1 MRTIQD
7 IDEHL
12 KPLDDINNNFLPTLL
27 DSIVTD
33 NERSLFQLPVRLGG
47 LGIPIL
53 SEIARE
59 HFESSKKITAPL
71 VTIMILQGD
80 TLPDDIYVKTLKLEE
95 KMKREEKLKTKAA
108 AIEQFLSPAELRAV
122 SDAKDSG
129 ASNWLC
135 AVPLE
140 EYNFVLN
147 KKEFRVAMNSRYGKD
162 LKGFPSKCPYGQS
175 FNMTHALN
183 CKTGGFIT
191 FRHNRVRDFET
202 QLLTEICNDV
212 EIEPPLQRLEGEI
225 INGLTGVNAIPDVR
239 ARGFWR
245 EGQNAFFDVRSTNTN
260 SESQR
265 HLTSKKIF
273 TKNEREKKRQYNNR
287 IINIEHVTF
296 TTLVFSVKGGMAK
309 ECLKFI
315 NLLLKISQISLVVAM
330 QKFFQ

>member
-1 MRTIQD
+1 MTSS
-7 IDEHL
+7 
-12 KPLDDINNNFLPTLL
+12 NNFLLTLL

-80 TLPDDIYVKTLKLEE
+80 TLPDDSYVKTLKLEE
-95 KMKREEKLKTKAA
+95 KTKREEKLKIKAA
-108 AIEQFLSPAELRAV
+108 AIEQFLSPTELRAV
-122 SDAKDSG
+122 SDAKDPG
-129 ASNWLC
+129 ASNWLS

-147 KKEFRVAMNSRYGKD
+147 KKEFRDAMNLRYGKD
-162 LKGFPSKCPYGQS
+162 LKGLPSKCPCGQS

-191 FRHNRVRDFET
+191 IRHNRVRDFEA
-202 QLLTEICNDV
+202 QLLTEISNDV
-212 EIEPPLQRLEGEI
+212 EIEPPLQPLEAEI
-225 INGLTGVNAIPDVR
+225 IIGLTSVNARAGVG

-245 EGQNAFFDVRSTNTN
+245 KGQNAFFDVRITNTK

-265 HLTSKKIF
+265 HLTSEKIF
-273 TKNEREKKRQYNNR
+273 TKHEREKKRQYNNR
-287 IINIEHVTF
+287 IMNVEHGTF
-296 TTLVFSVKGGMAK
+296 TPLVFSVNGGMAK
-309 ECLKFI
+309 ECLKFHKFVAEKI
-315 NLLLKISQISLVVAM
+315 ANKSGCRYEKVLSIIKCKFHSSFCVLL
-330 QKFFQ
+330 

>member
-12 KPLDDINNNFLPTLL
+12 KPLDDVISNNFLPTFV

-80 TLPDDIYVKTLKLEE
+80 TLPDDSYVKTLKLEG
-95 KMKREEKLKTKAA
+95 KTKREEKLKIKAA
-108 AIEQFLSPAELRAV
+108 TIEQFLSPAELRAV

-140 EYNFVLN
+140 EY
-147 KKEFRVAMNSRYGKD
+147 
-162 LKGFPSKCPYGQS
+162 
-175 FNMTHALN
+175 
-183 CKTGGFIT
+183 
-191 FRHNRVRDFET
+191 
-202 QLLTEICNDV
+202 
-212 EIEPPLQRLEGEI
+212 
-225 INGLTGVNAIPDVR
+225 
-239 ARGFWR
+239 
-245 EGQNAFFDVRSTNTN
+245 
-260 SESQR
+260 
-265 HLTSKKIF
+265 
-273 TKNEREKKRQYNNR
+273 
-287 IINIEHVTF
+287 
-296 TTLVFSVKGGMAK
+296 
-309 ECLKFI
+309 
-315 NLLLKISQISLVVAM
+315 ISY
-330 QKFFQ
+330 

>member
-122 SDAKDSG
+122 SDAKDPG
-129 ASNWLC
+129 ASKWLS

-140 EYNFVLN
+140 KYNFVLN
-147 KKEFRVAMNSRYGKD
+147 KKKFRDAMNLRYGKD
-162 LKGFPSKCPYGQS
+162 LKGLPSKCPCGQS

-183 CKTGGFIT
+183 CKTGGFTT
-191 FRHNRVRDFET
+191 FHHKRVRDFET

-212 EIEPPLQRLEGEI
+212 EIEPLLQPLEREI
-225 INGLTGVNAIPDVR
+225 INGLTSVNAIRDVR

-273 TKNEREKKRQYNNR
+273 TKNEREKKRQCNNR

-315 NLLLKISQISLVVAM
+315 NLLLKRSQISLVVAM
-330 QKFFQ
+330 KNFFQ